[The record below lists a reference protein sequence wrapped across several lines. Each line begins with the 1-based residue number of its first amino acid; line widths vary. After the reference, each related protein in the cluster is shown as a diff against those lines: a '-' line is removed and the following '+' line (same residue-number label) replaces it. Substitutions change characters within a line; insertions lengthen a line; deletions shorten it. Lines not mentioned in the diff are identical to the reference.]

1 MKVLQTTVLILG
13 GGATGTGLVRDL
25 ALRGVK
31 CILAERSDINAGASG
46 GNHGLLHSGARYV
59 ASDMEA
65 AIECREEGDIL
76 KRLAPQCIEDTGG
89 LFVAVEGDDEQYVAD
104 FQAMCDRSGIPA
116 RELGLKEAREMEP
129 VLSDRLIAAYAVEDG
144 AVDPFMLSLDNLAHA
159 MQHGTEYVGNAKAV
173 GFDMSGGRINRVR
186 LENEATGE
194 SFEIEAEMVVNATGA
209 WAGLIA
215 KLAGANINILY
226 SSGSLLITQDRLTR
240 RVVNRLRKAADSDIL
255 VPGGT
260 VSVLGTTSVTIDH
273 PDDCRPTVEEANR
286 IVDDARAMI
295 PLLDTTR
302 YIRAYAGVRPLVL
315 AGEGGDG
322 RSVSRGFSL
331 VDHAAD
337 NVDNFVTITGGK
349 LTTYRMMA
357 ERTADLV
364 CSKLG
369 VTKPCLT
376 AVEPLPAS
384 TMGRWTEPGLGPKS
398 WIVERDEDDL
408 ILCECEMVSRN
419 TVNTIV
425 ENMKDPSAYSMLQGI
440 GLRSRV
446 GKGPCQGGFCGLRI
460 TGHLYDGEHLEGARG
475 LEELK
480 HFIGRRWKGFAP
492 VLWGLGM
499 VQADLQEALY
509 CGAFDLELENDTV
522 CCEEV
527 VNDHGE

>member
-1 MKVLQTTVLILG
+1 MKVLQTTVLVLG

-25 ALRGVK
+25 ALRGVE
-31 CILAERSDINAGASG
+31 CILAERRDVNAGASG

-65 AIECREEGDIL
+65 AMECREEGEIL

-89 LFVAVEGDDEQYVAD
+89 LFVAVEGDNEQYVAD
-104 FQAMCDRSGIPA
+104 FQSMCDRSGIPA
-116 RELGLKEAREMEP
+116 VELDLAEARAMEP

-159 MQHGTEYVGNAKAV
+159 IEHGARYAGNAKV
-173 GFDMSGGRINRVR
+173 IGFDLADGKIARSNFI
-186 LENEATGE
+186 NEATGE
-194 SFEIEAEMVVNATGA
+194 TFSIEAEIVVNATGA

-215 KLAGANINILY
+215 ALAGAHINILY
-226 SSGSLLITQDRLTR
+226 SSGSLLVTQDRITR
-240 RVVNRLRKAADSDIL
+240 RVINRLRKAADSDIL

-260 VSVLGTTSVTIDH
+260 VSVLGTTSVTVDH
-273 PDDCRPTVEEANR
+273 PDHCRPTVEETDR
-286 IVDDARAMI
+286 IIDDARAMI
-295 PLLDTTR
+295 PMLETTR
-302 YIRAYAGVRPLVL
+302 YIRAYAGVRPLVMS
-315 AGEGGDG
+315 GKGGDG
-322 RSVSRGFSL
+322 RNVSRGFSL

-337 NVDNFVTITGGK
+337 AVENFVTITGGK

-364 CSKLG
+364 CAKLG

-376 AVEPLPAS
+376 AIEPLPAS

-398 WIVERDEDDL
+398 WIVERDQNDL

-419 TVNTIV
+419 TVNTIIN
-425 ENMKDPSAYSMLQGI
+425 NMKEPIAHSMLQGI
-440 GLRSRV
+440 GQRSRV
-446 GKGPCQGGFCGLRI
+446 GKGPCQGGFCGLRV
-460 TGHLYDGEHLEGARG
+460 TGHLYDEGHLEGTQG
-475 LEELK
+475 ISELK
-480 HFIGRRWKGFAP
+480 HFISRRWRGFSP

-509 CGAFDLELENDTV
+509 CGALDLELDDDATD
-522 CCEEV
+522 CGGEE
-527 VNDHGE
+527 